1 MAAAY
6 HTFCDGVTRAVTKTG
21 KTNPEIRKNTPHG
34 PGNASQDLAISKTPG
49 KVSTVTGK

>member
-6 HTFCDGVTRAVTKTG
+6 HVFSHGATRAITTTG
-21 KTNPEIRKNTPHG
+21 TTNPDIRKNTPHG
-34 PGNASQDLAISKTPG
+34 PGNATQDFPTSKSPG